1 MELLTKKYVYQIVGE
16 STVGSNEC
24 IIKSEALSL
33 ASKNRKNVTSDLS
46 TYSSNEYIDKFE
58 VEDMPDLRKFK
69 FDKTAFQFGENGG
82 NGTSGVVSTDIDGND
97 IAFTAL
103 ANVDWVK
110 VTKAQDNTVE
120 FTVNSN
126 TGNMRSAKISGTN
139 STGFTDTINIQQD
152 AYTPQYSHTYTLLI
166 YGAESYPTKVVINN
180 KEVTPMKVNDTYY
193 RCIYT
198 YSSSNVDDAPS
209 KVSYSIAGG
218 LKPSEVTNV
227 STNVSPLSWNLDN
240 SLTKSFTVTATET
253 VRSYSWDYQA
263 GVDNF
268 INIDSQDVV
277 EMISSTSSRSADLD
291 YTVSTPNGVT
301 ATKSGMAFTAT
312 AGSTSNT
319 GTMTVTVNGKT
330 YDIDITYD
338 PAIVEKT
345 YTYTL
350 KASGAN
356 SIPKMTINNQSIT
369 PTYASGVYTGVY
381 SITCPEGSQ
390 PSTVNWSISGG
401 VPSTDWGQYY
411 ISASP
416 SSWSVTGAGSKTFS
430 VSISQDKTEYDW
442 SATSGSISYNSSAS
456 TRITS
461 SEGTWRPSSSDNLQ
475 VSVDAPSWVSTSMS
489 GSTLTASTDGSE
501 TSDKSG
507 TITLTTA
514 YSDGIAGSCTISV
527 NYTAPEEEEI
537 WPDWSDTSVEYVFTE
552 TAKYTVVYD
561 YDCSLIS
568 SPSSRSVISYRTR
581 KSSLG
586 NIESQDVDYS
596 KDFWVPTTNNT
607 SEDDIVKTGVF
618 TQDYSGKTLSWSV
631 TQKGKQHETVTTGP
645 YYDNFSDTSL
655 SFPYTGGSKTVTCT
669 KYYLVDGVRSNETTE
684 SKTITCSENT
694 STSSKSW
701 TETFNGQS
709 ISCTQDGKPE
719 SPILGPFYTIT
730 TSSPLSFTAAGGT
743 KTVNYTEYYTR
754 GGTTYSSENKS
765 TTVSVSPLYS
775 TNSSA
780 GSLSV
785 GDTGLTI
792 SYTQSANSRSAHSGA
807 THSPDTMTW
816 NGGTVNYTYEFYWT
830 WDYGNSSKNV
840 VASGVASSTIPEND
854 GGFFSKVVYYDS
866 VTGNGQPDYGL
877 DYGSVTV
884 YAYNIE
890 KPTTT
895 GPYYKN
901 FSATELHFPSTG
913 GTQRITC
920 TEYYLKGGEE
930 YNSKAY
936 IYDVS
941 CEANESTE
949 IKTWTEKIG
958 DQVITCT
965 QDGKEAITYSF
976 FYSNKAVNGE
986 VISTTRKITYDAAGK
1001 NTGFSPAYIISYK
1014 TEGDSTTSVGYS
1026 GGPSSPGVNESEQE
1040 IVTLGSYVQEESGN
1054 TLDWKV
1060 TQAANKKT
1068 YYGSTSNDSDNPLQF
1083 ESKGG
1088 TTTATMTTWW
1098 QWDTST
1104 DKHDE
1109 KVYSCTVT
1117 RPENTSTQTLTG
1129 YETFTNDGVT
1139 VRVYYT
1145 QKPKSATS
1153 VKAFVGSYARGSSTG
1168 TAQVTATISTPVPF
1182 SVSVSGKVSATRT
1195 SGSSADVSKSYS
1207 ITIPANSSSEITT
1220 VQLGYSVDANTYA
1233 STISSVSPTTNTV
1246 DGTQYT
1252 INYNSGQ

>member
-69 FDKTAFQFGENGG
+69 FNKTAFQFGENGG

-120 FTVNSN
+120 FTVSNN

-152 AYTPQYSHTYTLLI
+152 AYTPQYSHTYTLRI
-166 YGAESYPTKVVINN
+166 NGAASQPTKVVINN
-180 KEVTPMKVNDTYY
+180 QEVTPVKQNDSYV
-193 RCIYT
+193 CIYT

-218 LKPSEVTNV
+218 LKSSEVTNV

-240 SLTKSFTVTATET
+240 GLTKTFAVSATET

-268 INIDSQDVV
+268 ISIDSEDVV
-277 EMISSTSSRSADLD
+277 EMTSNTSSRSTDLN

-301 ATKSGMAFTAT
+301 VVKSGMTFTAT

-356 SIPKMTINNQSIT
+356 GAPTMTINNQSIT

-442 SATSGSISYNSSAS
+442 SAASGSISYNSSAS

-461 SEGTWRPSSSDNLQ
+461 SEGTWRPSSGDNLQ

-501 TSDKSG
+501 TSNRSG
-507 TITLTTA
+507 VITLTTA
-514 YSDGIAGSCTISV
+514 YSDGTAGSCTISV
-527 NYTAPEEEEI
+527 NYTAPEPEET
-537 WPDWSDTSVEYVFTE
+537 WPDWSDSSVEYVFAASGGTS
-552 TAKYTVVYD
+552 YTYD
-561 YDCSLIS
+561 YDCSFIGGQHYNI
-568 SPSSRSVISYRTR
+568 ISYRRR
-581 KSSLG
+581 KSNLG
-586 NIESQDVDYS
+586 NTETQDVEYS
-596 KDFWVPTTNNT
+596 GSAWVPTENNT
-607 SEDDIVKTGVF
+607 SEDNIVKTGVF
-618 TQDYSGKTLSWSV
+618 TQNYSGKTISWTV
-631 TQKGKQHETVTTGP
+631 TQKGKPHESVTTGP

-655 SFPYTGGSKTVTCT
+655 NFPYTGGSKTVTCT

-684 SKTITCSENT
+684 SKTISCSENS

-701 TETFNGQS
+701 TETFNGQT

-719 SPILGPFYTIT
+719 SPILGPYYRNVHPTSVTI
-730 TSSPLSFTAAGGT
+730 SQSGGYAT
-743 KTVNYTEYYTR
+743 IYYTEYYTQDSEEVS
-754 GGTTYSSENKS
+754 SSEE
-765 TTVSVSPLYS
+765 TTR
-775 TNSSA
+775 
-780 GSLSV
+780 V
-785 GDTGLTI
+785 GTQTAND
-792 SYTQSANSRSAHSGA
+792 SYTEKVWQENVHGTIVTVTQLAKEE
-807 THSPDTMTW
+807 THD
-816 NGGTVNYTYEFYWT
+816 YEFYFDDGSKST
-830 WDYGNSSKNV
+830 SVTERMDATGSVISGSYSIVSTDNGNSCSY
-840 VASGVASSTIPEND
+840 SIESDTGDYTGSENY
-854 GGFFSKVVYYDS
+854 SENTLTRVVVYKQS
-866 VTGNGQPDYGL
+866 GSGNTITL
-877 DYGSVTV
+877 TV
-884 YAYNIE
+884 V
-890 KPTTT
+890 
-895 GPYYKN
+895 
-901 FSATELHFPSTG
+901 
-913 GTQRITC
+913 Q
-920 TEYYLKGGEE
+920 
-930 YNSKAY
+930 
-936 IYDVS
+936 D
-941 CEANESTE
+941 ANER
-949 IKTWTEKIG
+949 
-958 DQVITCT
+958 V
-965 QDGKEAITYSF
+965 YSVHTTPSRINNVPF
-976 FYSNKAVNGE
+976 NNG
-986 VISTTRKITYDAAGK
+986 VISTQIEGWWTWKYGSDTKQYDRDVQ
-1001 NTGFSPAYIISYK
+1001 TK
-1014 TEGDSTTSVGYS
+1014 TADVGTNDSTESTRS
-1026 GGPSSPGVNESEQE
+1026 GTESFDITINGKVLTATVDWIQDKAPSATV
-1040 IVTLGSYVQEESGN
+1040 V
-1054 TLDWKV
+1054 
-1060 TQAANKKT
+1060 
-1068 YYGSTSNDSDNPLQF
+1068 SDYIKYDQQLEFPA
-1083 ESKGG
+1083 KGG
-1088 TTTATMTTWW
+1088 TH
-1098 QWDTST
+1098 S
-1104 DKHDE
+1104 
-1109 KVYSCTVT
+1109 VSVT
-1117 RPENTSTQTLTG
+1117 HMQKMS
-1129 YETFTNDGVT
+1129 DGSEVT
-1139 VRVYYT
+1139 VKSGTVSITTTDNFDTTFVDGARQMTFDGIEFTLNYS
-1145 QKPKSATS
+1145 QKACDYREITLS
-1153 VKAFVGSYARGSSTG
+1153 VSQP
-1168 TAQVTATISTPVPF
+1168 QVQGDTITVIGELSEACPF
-1182 SVSVSGKVSATRT
+1182 SVSAGASGNFVNANGTSDSWSANLNFS
-1195 SGSSADVSKSYS
+1195 SGSSSTTGEYTDSKGDVSSVEMTGSS
-1207 ITIPANSSSEITT
+1207 IYTSSRWYGDSIYYK
-1220 VQLGYSVDANTYA
+1220 L
-1233 STISSVSPTTNTV
+1233 
-1246 DGTQYT
+1246 
-1252 INYNSGQ
+1252 